1 MTLLIEDLR
10 LTRPDGFVL
19 DVPALG
25 LPAGKV
31 TALVGE
37 NGAGKSTLL
46 RAIAGLE
53 RPRSGTIR
61 FEGAPLRSQALA
73 FAFQERVFL
82 DGTVRENLDLALR
95 IRRLP
100 AAGRAARITAAAA
113 ELGIAHLLDREAAR
127 LSGGEQQRVNLA
139 RTLALRAPVT
149 LLDEPLVSLDAEVR
163 ERLIS
168 ELPASLRCFARVAVV
183 VAHDRREA
191 LGMAEHIVILRAG
204 RVLAAGDKAVL
215 FARPPDAETARALGL
230 VILARDQ
237 SRWAVLDHDLRLGQS
252 DHAPVFELRVEQV
265 LDLGTHAEVLGRC
278 CGGVV
283 VVRAALDAELPRP
296 GATTSIVASHAVELP
311 R

>member
-1 MTLLIEDLR
+1 MTLVIEGLR
-10 LTRPDGFVL
+10 HARPNGFIL
-19 DVPALG
+19 DVPALE

-31 TALVGE
+31 TALLGE
-37 NGAGKSTLL
+37 NGAGKTTLL

-53 RPRSGTIR
+53 CPRSGTIR
-61 FEGAPLRSQALA
+61 FDGAPLRTESLA

-82 DGTVRENLDLALR
+82 DGTVRDNLDLALR
-95 IRRLP
+95 IRGQR
-100 AAGRAARITAAAA
+100 AAERAARITAAAA
-113 ELGIAHLLDREAAR
+113 ELGIAHLLDRAATR

-139 RTLALRAPVT
+139 RTMSLRAPVT
-149 LLDEPLVSLDAEVR
+149 LLDEPLASLDAEVR
-163 ERLIS
+163 ERMLV
-168 ELPASLRCFARVAVV
+168 ELPTALRGFARVAVV

-215 FARPPDAETARALGL
+215 LARPPDVETARALGL

-237 SRWAVLDHDLRLGQS
+237 SRWAVLDHELRLGRS
-252 DHAPVFELRVEQV
+252 DHAPVFELCVEQV

-278 CGGVV
+278 CGAIV

-296 GATTSIVASHAVELP
+296 GATASIVAAHAVELP

>member
-1 MTLLIEDLR
+1 MSLIIEGLR
-10 LTRPDGFVL
+10 HARPNGFVL
-19 DVPALG
+19 DVPALE

-31 TALVGE
+31 TALLGD

-53 RPRSGTIR
+53 RPHSGTVR
-61 FEGAPLRSQALA
+61 FDGAPLRTEALA

-82 DGTVRENLDLALR
+82 QGTVRDNLDLALR

-100 AAGRAARITAAAA
+100 AAERAVRLAAAAA

-139 RTLALRAPVT
+139 RTLALRAPLT
-149 LLDEPLVSLDAEVR
+149 LLDEPLASLDADMR
-163 ERLIS
+163 ELMLV
-168 ELPASLRCFARVAVV
+168 ELPSALRRFARVAVV

-204 RVLAAGDKAVL
+204 RVLAAGDKGAL
-215 FARPPDAETARALGL
+215 FARPPDVETARALGL

-237 SRWAVLDHDLRLGQS
+237 SCWAVPDHQLRLGRS

-265 LDLGTHAEVLGRC
+265 LDLGTHAEVVGRC
-278 CGGVV
+278 GGAIVT
-283 VVRAALDAELPRP
+283 VRAAADAELPRP
-296 GATTSIVASHAVELP
+296 GATASIIAVHAVELP